1 MWILPGSRYSHCT
14 ILWFF
19 FHNTSFANKLVL
31 IVFIQ
36 WILCDLKKNNEKL
49 PNFETPMISIC
60 YFVFPFAKKA
70 TCDAFVYLVY
80 SWYHK
85 YPILSHSKHTLY
97 TYSHCHK
104 KTIPFHIE
112 SFHSLYHWDGIF
124 FLWILFEMTHTKHT
138 HTRNVAHS
146 HWNQL
151 NIVWGKLNVK
161 SIELK
166 VKDLNTHF
174 MVISYPMFL
183 SFLPSNGSS

>member
-1 MWILPGSRYSHCT
+1 MLAIIVICVCVSWIKFIWNQWWILVPFHSSYSCGFCQDLVIHIAQFCGSSSIT
-14 ILWFF
+14 PLLQI
-19 FHNTSFANKLVL
+19 NSFWSFSFSEFYV
-31 IVFIQ
+31 I
-36 WILCDLKKNNEKL
+36 WKKNNEKL

-138 HTRNVAHS
+138 HIHA
-146 HWNQL
+146 
-151 NIVWGKLNVK
+151 
-161 SIELK
+161 
-166 VKDLNTHF
+166 
-174 MVISYPMFL
+174 M
-183 SFLPSNGSS
+183 